1 MATATKD
8 MWVAKLIEPWRGDSS
23 SMSVTEFFES
33 IDEAAEM
40 GRLTAK
46 DKVHLA
52 KLKLRGIAR
61 SFYSAQPE
69 LRADDITY
77 AAFRAAFMNRFNPG
91 LVPWGLCD
99 PSPL

>member
-8 MWVAKLIEPWRGDSS
+8 MWVVNLVEPWKGDSN
-23 SMSVTEFFES
+23 SVQVADFFES

-52 KLKLRGIAR
+52 KLKIKGAAR
-61 SFYSAQPE
+61 SFYTAQSE
-69 LRADDITY
+69 LRADDVTY
-77 AAFRAAFMNRFNPG
+77 AAFRTAFVN
-91 LVPWGLCD
+91 
-99 PSPL
+99 